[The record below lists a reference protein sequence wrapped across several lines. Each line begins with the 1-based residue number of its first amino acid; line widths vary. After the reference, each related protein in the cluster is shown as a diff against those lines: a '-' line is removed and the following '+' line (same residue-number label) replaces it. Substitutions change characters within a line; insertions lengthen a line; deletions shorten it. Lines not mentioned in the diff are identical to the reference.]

1 MWDLTIQ
8 DDHDFYVESAVVLP
22 PSRAGPTVVPV
33 LVHNDSCPLWTKTDY
48 NGQTVHT
55 RDDLMNPDYVSP
67 ADKYGRTNLKRMQQ
81 GLAPMGPDDLPVN
94 LHHMLQT
101 QDGPIA
107 EITQSL
113 HLGQGSY
120 GVLHINGNDVPSG
133 IDRDAFAAW
142 KTGYWKSRAAG
153 IVSALAEGGDDG

>member
-1 MWDLTIQ
+1 MWDLTVPGNN
-8 DDHDFYVESAVVLP
+8 DHDFYVIPGATS
-22 PSRAGPTVVPV
+22 V
-33 LVHNDSCPLWTKTDY
+33 LVHNDSCPLWTKTNY
-48 NGQTVHT
+48 NGQTVYT

-67 ADKYGRTNLKRMQQ
+67 ADPYGRTNLKRMQQ

-120 GVLHINGNDVPSG
+120 GVLHMNGNDIPSG

-142 KTGYWKSRAAG
+142 KTSYWKSRAAG
-153 IVSALAEGGDDG
+153 M